1 MKVTTFRC
9 LLSAFFLRSA
19 DKYFSRIFPFVE
31 LLDTAQEILKSNPN
45 MQAIMNEAADLAKE
59 VLALK
64 KAHKT
69 ELEERDVA
77 HATELN
83 NLTGQLKALG
93 DNLAEVTKTSTAQQK
108 KLAEAAAL
116 AEKTLADHLDE
127 INAIHN
133 SVLGKF

>member
-1 MKVTTFRC
+1 
-9 LLSAFFLRSA
+9 
-19 DKYFSRIFPFVE
+19 
-31 LLDTAQEILKSNPN
+31 

-59 VLALK
+59 VLVLK

-108 KLAEAAAL
+108 KLAEAATL

-127 INAIHN
+127 LNAIHN
-133 SVLGKF
+133 NVLGKF